1 MLQYIFFRKICFTK
15 VIGCTHL
22 VLWKSCIILN
32 SLLYLVSNK
41 LDLLSPKT
49 LHRTGSGRL
58 CALLILCVRQNPMN
72 DGGRF
77 PVCTS
82 IWLNSVVARPK

>member
-15 VIGCTHL
+15 VIGGTHL

-41 LDLLSPKT
+41 LDLL
-49 LHRTGSGRL
+49 
-58 CALLILCVRQNPMN
+58 ILCVRQNPMN
-72 DGGRF
+72 DGRGF

-82 IWLNSVVARPK
+82 IWLNSIVARPK